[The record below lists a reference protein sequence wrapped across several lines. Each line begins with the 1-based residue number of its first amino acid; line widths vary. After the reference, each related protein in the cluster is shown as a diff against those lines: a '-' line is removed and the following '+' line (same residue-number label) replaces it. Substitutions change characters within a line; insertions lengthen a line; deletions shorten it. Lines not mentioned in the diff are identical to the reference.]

1 MICPPSFYLTT
12 GMSILYNN
20 IVNMLRKV
28 SMEVLDMSQREKNL
42 LMAVGVVVV
51 IYLIYLIVF

>member
-1 MICPPSFYLTT
+1 
-12 GMSILYNN
+12 
-20 IVNMLRKV
+20 
-28 SMEVLDMSQREKNL
+28 MEVLDMSQREKNL